1 MKILMD
7 IEDMYKLRNVNVAF
21 DIEGNVITMVCTQR
35 RKDGTHEIFHQD
47 QFSTPE

>member
-7 IEDMYKLRNVNVAF
+7 IEDMRKLRNVNVAF
-21 DIEGNVITMVCTQR
+21 DIEGNVIIMVCTQR